1 MSLQSVWAYLSQ
13 ELASPALRI
22 PLAVALGAIGGSLSR
37 YYLSLWFA
45 ERFGPSFPYGTLIIN
60 LSGCFVMGWFATLA
74 MKRPEI
80 SPEFRL
86 LFGVGFLGSYTT
98 FSTYELDT
106 FNLWQQHRFVTG
118 LIYWLGSCLLG
129 ALAMELGILLAKLW
143 R

>member
-1 MSLQSVWAYLSQ
+1 MRLQSVWAYLNPG
-13 ELASPALRI
+13 LLSPSLRV
-22 PLAVALGAIGGSLSR
+22 PFAVGLGAIGGSLSR
-37 YYLSLWFA
+37 YYLSVWFA

-60 LSGCFVMGWFATLA
+60 LSGCLVMGWFMTVA
-74 MKRPEI
+74 MERPQI

-106 FNLWQQHRFVTG
+106 FSLWQQHRFGIG
-118 LIYWLGSCLLG
+118 LLYWLGSALLG
-129 ALAMELGILLAKLW
+129 AVAMEIGILFAHLW

>member
-1 MSLQSVWAYLSQ
+1 MRLQSVWAYLNHG
-13 ELASPALRI
+13 LVSPSLRV
-22 PLAVALGAIGGSLSR
+22 PFAVALGAIGGSLSR

-60 LSGCFVMGWFATLA
+60 LSGCVVMGWFMTVA
-74 MKRPEI
+74 MERPEI
-80 SPEFRL
+80 SPEIRL

-106 FNLWQQHRFVTG
+106 FSLWQQHRFATG
-118 LIYWLGSCLLG
+118 LVYWLGSCLFG
-129 ALAMELGILLAKLW
+129 ALAMEIGILLARLW